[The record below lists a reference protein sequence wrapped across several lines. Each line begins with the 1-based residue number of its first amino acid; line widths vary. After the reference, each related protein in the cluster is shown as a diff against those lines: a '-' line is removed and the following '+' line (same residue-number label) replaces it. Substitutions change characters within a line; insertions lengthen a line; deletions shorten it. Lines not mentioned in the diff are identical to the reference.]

1 MKNVI
6 AFILALAIVGGGCWA
21 WHLYDASRYE
31 VEYKTVTVGFKGT
44 VYAIAL
50 HYLNQQD
57 RYDLDEFIY
66 YICDENGLHNSRYLF
81 LQPSD
86 VLRVPLWK
94 LKGKSN

>member
-6 AFILALAIVGGGCWA
+6 AFILALAIVGGGGWV

-31 VEYKTVTVGFKGT
+31 VEYVNVTVGFKGT

-50 HYLNQQD
+50 YYLDKQD